1 MNVELVHLIYIYP
14 MNSILQTERLT
25 LRAWEN
31 KDLLACIEMNLD
43 KEVMKYFLAV
53 LTKEQSIEFYDRV
66 QKHFLENGFG
76 LYVVENTS
84 TKEFLGYTG
93 FMIAN
98 FEASFTPCVEIGW
111 RFKKQYWGKGYATEA
126 AKACLQY
133 GFDTLGFDKIYSFT
147 AIPNIKSENVMKRIG
162 MIKTGTFSHPKID
175 KEHILNLHVIY
186 EIGNSL

>member
-1 MNVELVHLIYIYP
+1 MNTIIH
-14 MNSILQTERLT
+14 TERLT
-25 LRAWEN
+25 LRAWET
-31 KDLLACIEMNLD
+31 KDLLDCVEMNLD
-43 KEVMKYFLAV
+43 KEVMKYFLSV
-53 LTKEQSIEFYDRV
+53 LTKEQTIEFYDRV

-76 LYVVENTS
+76 LYVVENTI
-84 TKEFLGYTG
+84 TQAFLGYTG

-126 AKACLQY
+126 AKACLNY

-147 AIPNIKSENVMKRIG
+147 ATPNIKSENVMKRIG

-186 EIGNSL
+186 EIEKNL

>member
-1 MNVELVHLIYIYP
+1 

-25 LRAWEN
+25 LRSWET
-31 KDLLACIEMNLD
+31 KDLLDCIEMNLD
-43 KEVMKYFLAV
+43 KEVMKYFPAILN
-53 LTKEQSIEFYDRV
+53 KEQTIEFYDRV

-76 LYVVENTS
+76 LYVVENTI
-84 TKEFLGYTG
+84 TQEFLGYTG

-126 AKACLQY
+126 AKACLNY

-147 AIPNIKSENVMKRIG
+147 ATPNLKSENVMKRIG

-175 KEHILNLHVIY
+175 KEHVLNLHVIY
-186 EIGNSL
+186 EIEKNL

>member
-1 MNVELVHLIYIYP
+1 MNTIIH
-14 MNSILQTERLT
+14 TERLT
-25 LRAWEN
+25 LRAWET
-31 KDLLACIEMNLD
+31 KDLLDCVEMNLD
-43 KEVMKYFLAV
+43 KEVMKYFLSV
-53 LTKEQSIEFYDRV
+53 LTKEQTIEFYDRV

-76 LYVVENTS
+76 LYVVENTI
-84 TKEFLGYTG
+84 TQEFLGYTG

-126 AKACLQY
+126 AKACLNY

-147 AIPNIKSENVMKRIG
+147 ATPNIKSENVMKRIG

-186 EIGNSL
+186 EIEKSL

>member
-1 MNVELVHLIYIYP
+1 

-25 LRAWEN
+25 LRAWET
-31 KDLLACIEMNLD
+31 KDLLDCIEMNLD
-43 KEVMKYFLAV
+43 KEVMKYFPAILN
-53 LTKEQSIEFYDRV
+53 KEQTIEFYDRV

-76 LYVVENTS
+76 LYVVENTI
-84 TKEFLGYTG
+84 TQEFLGYTG

-147 AIPNIKSENVMKRIG
+147 ATPNIKSENVMKRIG

-175 KEHILNLHVIY
+175 KEHVLNLHVIY
-186 EIGNSL
+186 EIEKNL

>member
-1 MNVELVHLIYIYP
+1 MNTIIH
-14 MNSILQTERLT
+14 TERLT
-25 LRAWEN
+25 LRAWET
-31 KDLLACIEMNLD
+31 KDLLDCIEMNLD
-43 KEVMKYFLAV
+43 KEVMKYFPSI

-84 TKEFLGYTG
+84 TKQFLGYTG

-98 FEASFTPCVEIGW
+98 FEASFTPCIEIGW

-133 GFDTLGFDKIYSFT
+133 GFDSLGFDKIYSFT
-147 AIPNIKSENVMKRIG
+147 ATPNIKSENVMKRIG
-162 MIKTGTFSHPKID
+162 MHKTGRFSHPKID

-186 EIGNSL
+186 EIGKSFE

>member
-1 MNVELVHLIYIYP
+1 MNTIIH
-14 MNSILQTERLT
+14 TERLT
-25 LRAWEN
+25 LRAWETN
-31 KDLLACIEMNLD
+31 DLLDCIEMNLD
-43 KEVMKYFLAV
+43 KEVMKYFLSV
-53 LTKEQSIEFYDRV
+53 LTKEQTIEFYDRV

-76 LYVVENTS
+76 LYVVENTI
-84 TKEFLGYTG
+84 TQEFLGYTG

-126 AKACLQY
+126 AKACLNY

-147 AIPNIKSENVMKRIG
+147 ATPNIKSENVMKRIG

-186 EIGNSL
+186 EIEKSL

>member
-1 MNVELVHLIYIYP
+1 MNTIIH
-14 MNSILQTERLT
+14 TERLT
-25 LRAWEN
+25 LRAWET
-31 KDLLACIEMNLD
+31 KDLLDCIEMNLD
-43 KEVMKYFLAV
+43 KEVMKYFPSI

-84 TKEFLGYTG
+84 TKQFLGYTG

-98 FEASFTPCVEIGW
+98 FEASFTPCIEIGW

-133 GFDTLGFDKIYSFT
+133 GFDSLGFDKICSFT
-147 AIPNIKSENVMKRIG
+147 ATPNIKSENVMKTIG

-186 EIGNSL
+186 EIGKSFE

>member
-1 MNVELVHLIYIYP
+1 MNTIIH
-14 MNSILQTERLT
+14 TERLT
-25 LRAWEN
+25 LRAWET
-31 KDLLACIEMNLD
+31 KDLLDCVEMNLD
-43 KEVMKYFLAV
+43 KEVMKYFLSV
-53 LTKEQSIEFYDRV
+53 LTKEQTIEFYDRV

-76 LYVVENTS
+76 LYVVENTI
-84 TKEFLGYTG
+84 TQEFLGYTG

-126 AKACLQY
+126 AKACLNY

-147 AIPNIKSENVMKRIG
+147 ATPNIKSENVMKRIG

-186 EIGNSL
+186 EIGKSL

>member
-1 MNVELVHLIYIYP
+1 M
-14 MNSILQTERLT
+14 
-25 LRAWEN
+25 
-31 KDLLACIEMNLD
+31 
-43 KEVMKYFLAV
+43 
-53 LTKEQSIEFYDRV
+53 

-76 LYVVENTS
+76 LYVVENTI
-84 TKEFLGYTG
+84 TQEFLGYTG

-126 AKACLQY
+126 AKACLNY

-147 AIPNIKSENVMKRIG
+147 ATPNIKSENVMKRIG

-186 EIGNSL
+186 EIGKSL

>member
-1 MNVELVHLIYIYP
+1 MNG
-14 MNSILQTERLT
+14 ILHTERLR
-25 LRAWEN
+25 LRLWET
-31 KDLLACIEMNLD
+31 KDLLDCIEMNLD
-43 KEVMKYFLAV
+43 TEVMKYFPAI
-53 LTKEQSIEFYDRV
+53 LTKEQTIQFYDRV
-66 QKHFLENGFG
+66 QKHFLEYGFG

-126 AKACLQY
+126 AKACLDY

-147 AIPNIKSENVMKRIG
+147 ATPNLKSENVMKRIG
-162 MIKTGTFSHPKID
+162 MHKTDTFSHPKID

-186 EIGNSL
+186 EIEKNL